1 LLRLFEGWLEPRVD
15 PLALVEMAR
24 HHGWA
29 LNEWLAEY
37 LKHCYV
43 SGWAMG
49 RAAETVNAVQT
60 SYQWLRGSLAGPWG
74 LLRTWHMLEPPEVHP
89 PAPRSVV
96 EAMAAVALSWKWWR
110 VATILLTGFW
120 ALLRPK
126 ECWSLTRES
135 FALPHEHQHG
145 NMILIFLGP
154 NKVALRGPKRQYAK
168 VDQPYVISFL
178 LKVLSALPASERI
191 WNGSSAT
198 FRTRFDDI
206 LKVLSIPIG
215 SILPSSLRTG
225 GATTL
230 FQLWD
235 ENVQKL
241 LWRGRWQSQRI
252 LEVIWMLILF
262 WRR

>member
-1 LLRLFEGWLEPRVD
+1 LTSG
-15 PLALVEMAR
+15 
-24 HHGWA
+24 
-29 LNEWLAEY
+29 LAEA
-37 LKHCYV
+37 LRGVARAEGGPIGVGGNGQTSRMGPQRMVGRIFKKHCYV
-43 SGWAMG
+43 PGWAMG

-206 LKVLSIPIG
+206 LKALPIPIA
-215 SILPSSLRTG
+215 SILPGSLRTG
-225 GATTL
+225 GASTL

-235 ENVQKL
+235 DNVQKL
-241 LWRGRWQSQRI
+241 MWRGR
-252 LEVIWMLILF
+252 
-262 WRR
+262 